1 MLMKS
6 RAGMTVRDTVYGRL
20 MMESTGRANDEWLA
34 RMIDSWWGDEGVL
47 PAWLGL
53 GYDTFMVLI
62 EHHFPGAVLPDAP
75 LKVVPDAEREPE
87 REELVK
93 LFALHTAGR
102 DEPSERWM
110 AEIMAAGCMGGDHLW
125 QDLGL
130 WSRKDLSAMI
140 KDNFPTLFT
149 KNDRDMK
156 WKRFFYKQ
164 LCVQEGIYTCRAP
177 SCEACAD
184 YAGCFGPEE

>member
-1 MLMKS
+1 MKS
-6 RAGMTVRDTVYGRL
+6 RTSSTMRDTVYGRL
-20 MMESTGRANDEWLA
+20 IPQRAGRPNDEWLA

-53 GYDTFMVLI
+53 DYGAFMAMLA
-62 EHHFPGAVLPDAP
+62 HHFPGVVLPDAP
-75 LKVVPDAEREPE
+75 LKESGDPERTPE

-93 LFALHTAGR
+93 LFLLHTAGE
-102 DEPSERWM
+102 DAAAEGWM
-110 AEIMAAGCMGGDHLW
+110 AEILAAGCMGGDHLW

-130 WSRKDLSAMI
+130 WSRKDLSALI
-140 KDNFPTLFT
+140 RGNFPTLFE

-177 SCEACAD
+177 SCEACAE
-184 YAGCFGPEE
+184 YAVCFGPEE